1 MKHSFTQLVDFLKQK
16 ITTNEQFLL
25 NLSAEE
31 SDFVRL
37 NHNKIRQAG
46 HVKQIH
52 LSLKLIQGEKH
63 ATGNISLMGES
74 EEDFVRIHRLLNH
87 LRSQLP
93 FLPDDPYLNFSTEI
107 NQTETEHSSHLPESQ
122 QMIDDI
128 IHTADTL
135 DLVGIFASG
144 TQYQAFANSFGQYNW
159 YMNNNFNFDFSCY
172 LEKDK
177 AVKSGYAGYQWDKA
191 SFVQRIKNAKQ
202 QLDILKIPEKIIQ
215 PGQYRVYL
223 APSALAEI
231 LSMMAWGGFGL
242 KSHKTAQTPL
252 LKMTK
257 ENRHLS
263 SLVTLSENYTMGLT
277 PPFTRQGF
285 IKPKQV
291 TLIKQGKYQDC
302 LTSPRSAKEYD
313 QIVNADSEMP
323 SSLELQKGQLKQD
336 DILQTLETGLYINN
350 LWYCN
355 YSDRNEARITGMT
368 RFACFWVEN
377 GEIKAPISVMR
388 FDDSIYSMLGNNLL
402 ALTQQQDFILDPDTY
417 SQRST
422 ASIKLPGALIENFT
436 LTL

>member
-1 MKHSFTQLVDFLKQK
+1 M
-16 ITTNEQFLL
+16 
-25 NLSAEE
+25 
-31 SDFVRL
+31 
-37 NHNKIRQAG
+37 
-46 HVKQIH
+46 
-52 LSLKLIQGEKH
+52 
-63 ATGNISLMGES
+63 
-74 EEDFVRIHRLLNH
+74 
-87 LRSQLP
+87 
-93 FLPDDPYLNFSTEI
+93 
-107 NQTETEHSSHLPESQ
+107 
-122 QMIDDI
+122 
-128 IHTADTL
+128 
-135 DLVGIFASG
+135 
-144 TQYQAFANSFGQYNW
+144 
-159 YMNNNFNFDFSCY
+159 
-172 LEKDK
+172 
-177 AVKSGYAGYQWDKA
+177 
-191 SFVQRIKNAKQ
+191 
-202 QLDILKIPEKIIQ
+202 
-215 PGQYRVYL
+215 YL